1 MIAYRYDKNK
11 KLVGTQNCQRDPI
24 ASVRAGKDIFLL
36 PANCTYIKP
45 LELKDGYDLYFRNE
59 VWEYVEKKKDDE
71 LPEEPELTPEQKLKQ
86 ELSALDREY
95 ENSKKELSLAYIDAV
110 MSGDTELQDELKTE
124 LQSLN
129 ENYDNERIKLENES
143 ETED

>member
-11 KLVGTQNCQRDPI
+11 KYVGTQNCQRDPI

-36 PANCTYIKP
+36 PANCTYEKP
-45 LELKDGYDLYFRNE
+45 PELKDGYELYLKNE
-59 VWEYVEKKKDDE
+59 GWEYVEKKKDDE
-71 LPEEPELTPEQKLKQ
+71 PPKEPELTPEQKLEQ

-129 ENYDNERIKLENES
+129 ETYDSKRTELENEG
-143 ETED
+143 ED